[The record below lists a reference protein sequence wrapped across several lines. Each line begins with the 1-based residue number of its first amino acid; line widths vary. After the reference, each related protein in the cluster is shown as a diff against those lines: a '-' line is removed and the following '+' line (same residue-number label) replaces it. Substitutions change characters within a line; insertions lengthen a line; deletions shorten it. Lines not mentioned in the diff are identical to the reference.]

1 MRPPGET
8 TVTDPRA
15 EAARRRTLAIISHP
29 DAGKTT
35 LTEKFLLYSGLLTA
49 DAGMVKA
56 RGNQR
61 STASDWMELERRRG
75 ISITSTVLQFGYRD
89 RVLNLLDTPGHRD
102 FSEDTYRVLSATDSA
117 IMVLDGAK
125 GIEPQTRKL
134 FEVCRDREIPIVTF
148 VNKWDRPC
156 RDPLELL
163 DEIEDQLVL
172 DPVPVTWPVGD
183 GHRFAGVVDRRR
195 RTLVRFTRTAHG
207 SKVAPEEETPM
218 GQAAG
223 GGEGESWG
231 WGEAG
236 EGMERLDGWAEAAES
251 LELLDTVGRT
261 FDSKRFE
268 SGELTPVFF
277 GSALT
282 NFGVRLLLEAV
293 ADLAPAPSPRLDAAA
308 EPRLL
313 DSDFS
318 GMVFKVQA
326 NMDPAHRDRVAFVRV
341 CSGRFRRGMTV
352 IHGRTGKPFATKYA
366 LSVLG
371 RDRQTLD
378 EAWPGDVVGL
388 VNAGD
393 FRVGDAVYAAE
404 PVRWPPV
411 PAFAPSHFRVARCL
425 DPSRAKQFRAGIDQ
439 LDDEGIVQVLR
450 TAEAGDRAPVLAAV
464 GPLQFDVAQHRLQ
477 HELGAP
483 TELAPGPWAT
493 ARITDAESARKLE
506 AMTGV
511 TVTRRSDGE
520 LVALFES
527 PYWLERLEADH
538 PELKLQRMIAEG

>member
-1 MRPPGET
+1 MT
-8 TVTDPRA
+8 TEADPRA

-35 LTEKFLLYSGLLTA
+35 LTEKFLLYSGLLGA

-56 RGNQR
+56 KGGQR

-75 ISITSTVLQFGYRD
+75 ISITSTVMQFGYRG

-125 GIEPQTRKL
+125 GIESQTRKL
-134 FEVCRDREIPIVTF
+134 FEVCRDREIPIITF

-183 GHRFAGVVDRRR
+183 GDRFAGVVDRRR
-195 RTLVRFTRTAHG
+195 RVFVRFTRTAHG
-207 SKVAPEEETPM
+207 SKAAPEEEIPM
-218 GQAAG
+218 GRSDGAG
-223 GGEGESWG
+223 DPGDSGG
-231 WGEAG
+231 WGEAAG
-236 EGMERLDGWAEAAES
+236 GLERIGGWAEARDE
-251 LELLDTVGRT
+251 LELLEGVGRT
-261 FDSKRFE
+261 FDAKQFE
-268 SGELTPVFF
+268 SGELTPVFY

-282 NFGVRLLLEAV
+282 NFGVRLLLEAA
-293 ADLAPAPSPRLDAAA
+293 ADTAPAPAPRLDADD
-308 EPRLL
+308 EPRPI

-318 GMVFKVQA
+318 GIVFKVQA

-352 IHGRTGKPFATKYA
+352 THGRTRKPFATKYA

-393 FRVGDAVYAAE
+393 FRVGDAVYADE

-411 PAFAPSHFRVARCL
+411 PAFAPSHFRIARCL

-450 TAEAGDRAPVLAAV
+450 DPEAGDRAPVLAAV
-464 GPLQFDVAQHRLQ
+464 GPLQFDVAQHRFE

-483 TELAPGPWAT
+483 VELAPGPWTT
-493 ARITDAESARKLE
+493 ARATDAESARKL
-506 AMTGV
+506 APMTGV

-527 PYWLERLEADH
+527 PYWVERLEADH

>member
-1 MRPPGET
+1 MI
-8 TVTDPRA
+8 DPRA

-35 LTEKFLLYSGLLTA
+35 LTEKFLLYSGMLTA
-49 DAGMVKA
+49 GGMVKA
-56 RGNQR
+56 RGGQR

-75 ISITSTVLQFGYRD
+75 ISITSTVLQFRHRD
-89 RVLNLLDTPGHRD
+89 RVFNLLDTPGHRD

-134 FEVCRDREIPIVTF
+134 FEVCRDRDIPIVTF

-183 GHRFAGVVDRRR
+183 GNRFAGVVDRRR

-207 SKVAPEEETPM
+207 STAAPEEEIPM
-218 GQAAG
+218 DPTAG
-223 GGEGESWG
+223 GGEGWAETG
-231 WGEAG
+231 AG
-236 EGMERLDGWAEAAES
+236 LEQLDGWAEAAES

-293 ADLAPAPSPRLDAAA
+293 ADMAPAPSPRLDADA
-308 EPRLL
+308 EPRRI

-352 IHGRTGKPFATKYA
+352 THGRTRKPFATKYA

-393 FRVGDAVYAAE
+393 FRVGDAVYADQ

-411 PAFAPSHFRVARCL
+411 PAFAPAHFRIARCL

-439 LDDEGIVQVLR
+439 LDDEGTVQVLR
-450 TAEAGDRAPVLAAV
+450 TPEAGDRAPVLAAV

-483 TELAPGPWAT
+483 VELAPGPWTT
-493 ARITDAESARKLE
+493 ARVTDDESARELDP
-506 AMTGV
+506 MTGV
-511 TVTRRSDGE
+511 TVARRADGE